1 LGTNYVRV
9 FQDAGA
15 VDKYEH
21 VTYAA
26 GSYASRINERQRA
39 YLRDLIRRTF
49 PVEPPVQHDF
59 ACGTGRAIRSL
70 HGLVREAHGYD
81 TSADMLAK
89 AAELGTEARLH
100 TVAAD
105 GPVPWPAATAEG
117 PTLVTMFRLLLNVD
131 DIVRDRALAFAARAL
146 PDADAGLLVIENHGN
161 ARSLRHL
168 RARRHRGHRWFAEL
182 SHGDVAGL
190 LGRHGFEIVEWRGF
204 SMLTQ
209 GWYERRG
216 LHRIACGVDS
226 AARLL
231 PGTDRYAVNVVYV
244 ARRILADAQ
253 GL

>member
-1 LGTNYVRV
+1 MGTNYARV

-21 VTYAA
+21 VTYAP

-39 YLRDLIRRTF
+39 YLRDLVRRSF
-49 PVEPPVQHDF
+49 PAGQPVQHDF

-89 AAELGTEARLH
+89 AAELGIEARLH
-100 TVAAD
+100 AVAAD

-117 PTLVTMFRLLLNVD
+117 PALVTMFRLLLNVD
-131 DIVRDRALAFAARAL
+131 DAVRDRALTFAARAL
-146 PDADAGLLVIENHGN
+146 PDADAGFLVVENHGN

-168 RARRHRGHRWFAEL
+168 RAHRHRGRRWFAEL
-182 SHGDVAGL
+182 SHDDVAGL
-190 LGRHGFEIVEWRGF
+190 LGRHGFEIVERRGF

-216 LHRIACGVDS
+216 LDRIARGVDT

-231 PGTDRYAVNVVYV
+231 PGTDGYAVNVVYV
-244 ARRILADAQ
+244 ARRVLDDTQ